1 MAKSVILKDVP
12 QYVHICIQI
21 QPGPG
26 RIRPQIPTG
35 VGIVV
40 AIEIVVQPCLS
51 VVMLAGKPEVV
62 FNASHVNLTV
72 AKGVI
77 DPRPDHQAVGSNE
90 LLWGAE
96 VIVLVPVVGTT
107 YFEKERICAPER
119 IRSPAIGLDLIARCI
134 ILANETFIGV

>member
-77 DPRPDHQAVGSNE
+77 DPRPYHKAASGNE
-90 LLWGAE
+90 LLRG
-96 VIVLVPVVGTT
+96 
-107 YFEKERICAPER
+107 
-119 IRSPAIGLDLIARCI
+119 S
-134 ILANETFIGV
+134 